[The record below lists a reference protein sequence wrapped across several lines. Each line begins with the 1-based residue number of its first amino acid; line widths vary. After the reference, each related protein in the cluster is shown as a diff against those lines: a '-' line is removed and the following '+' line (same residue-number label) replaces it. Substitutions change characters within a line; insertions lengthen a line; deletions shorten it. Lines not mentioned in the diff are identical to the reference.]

1 MQVLNGH
8 RIVED
13 DQIAARAINI
23 SFGGRP
29 ADD

>member
-8 RIVED
+8 RID
-13 DQIAARAINI
+13 DQIAVQAINI
-23 SFGGRP
+23 SFVGRP